1 MQRESPLAMKAIGV
15 FLFFGALMASLAGTT
30 LIWRGTL
37 LDRMWALNAPA
48 YRELSPFGKTVGIP
62 FLLLSA
68 ALAVA
73 GAGWLRRRLWGWRL
87 AVIIITT
94 QVAGDLISI
103 FMGHFVRGATGV
115 TIAGALLFYMLRPEV
130 RASFDPHRAI
140 ERGIS

>member
-1 MQRESPLAMKAIGV
+1 MTAIGV

-68 ALAVA
+68 TLAMA

-87 AVIIITT
+87 AAFIIAT
-94 QVAGDLISI
+94 QVAGDFVSI

-115 TIAGALLFYMLRPEV
+115 TIAGALLFYILRPEM